1 MKNLFFYIS
10 LTLLL
15 PAFVIAN
22 DCDHIMDNNRMD
34 VIIQQ
39 MKRKSDDVLKMN
51 IIKTYLQ
58 RLCIDTN
65 QMLSIM
71 DVFESEEVKNQ
82 FFIYSKEYVTDME
95 NYNQLINN

>member
-1 MKNLFFYIS
+1 MKKLFLYIS
-10 LTLLL
+10 LTILL
-15 PAFVIAN
+15 PVFVIAN

-39 MKRKSDDVLKMN
+39 MKGKSDDMLKIN

-71 DVFESEEVKNQ
+71 DVFESKEVKNQ